1 MNNRLVAVALASL
14 LVAGCEQ
21 QPATPSGGQPASS
34 PSPAPTTPTPAETA
48 SPLTTPAPTPTAE
61 SQATPT
67 ATPETT
73 PAATPETT
81 PTASSSEATPAAT
94 PETTPPAPATTQD
107 AVAPSPSS
115 SPLAAGSESR
125 PTLSSRSANEYLESY
140 DAYISDFKTAYQA
153 MKQGD
158 MTKYQ
163 SVIQR
168 AHELQTKSEKLG
180 GELTPEEEQ
189 QFANY
194 LNKKANELTAF
205 ASQNH

>member
-1 MNNRLVAVALASL
+1 MNNCLVVAVALTSL

-34 PSPAPTTPTPAETA
+34 PSATPAETA
-48 SPLTTPAPTPTAE
+48 SPLTTPTPPPTAE
-61 SQATPT
+61 PQATPT
-67 ATPETT
+67 ATPETNPTAT

-81 PTASSSEATPAAT
+81 PASSSEATPAAT

-107 AVAPSPSS
+107 VVAPSPSS